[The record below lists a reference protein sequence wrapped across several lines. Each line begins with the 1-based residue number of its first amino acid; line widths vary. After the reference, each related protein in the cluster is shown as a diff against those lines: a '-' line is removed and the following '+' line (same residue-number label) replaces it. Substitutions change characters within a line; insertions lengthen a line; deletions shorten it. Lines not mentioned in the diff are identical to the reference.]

1 MLCNLS
7 GFMYKI
13 SPVDQCLQCVHFLRS
28 SIVVF
33 IFPGKAMHY
42 IGNYFSLWRVI
53 SRFSFS
59 NMYFPTCVK
68 DDRCV
73 DVFK

>member
-42 IGNYFSLWRVI
+42 IGNYFSLLRV
-53 SRFSFS
+53 
-59 NMYFPTCVK
+59 Y
-68 DDRCV
+68 
-73 DVFK
+73 